1 MELSWAF
8 APDGSEHYQL
18 KGREARNSIMG
29 RLTCWPRSAAAAAN
43 VCDFYGDFL
52 RYRESS
58 ALASSLYEIQLQH
71 DPVALRHAYI
81 QLQLGTDRTAEALSH
96 EILHLS
102 IRMQGYPI
110 GEAVCVPEELDR
122 YAGHVLGIH
131 RVVGN
136 LVEHEL
142 ISGAFVALG
151 FEKGRFLRP
160 IQPAPDYRDLASRAR
175 PSLGYVEEVGFAW
188 WCLEYFR
195 NWISGR
201 HWLGSKAHANAEMA
215 LHWGSQ
221 VHSDIPQTAS
231 QIRGLIESGCLL
243 DREEHSRHF
252 NRLLG
257 LMRLPAFTEWVTIQ
271 PGDDTLVVIRL

>member
-1 MELSWAF
+1 
-8 APDGSEHYQL
+8 
-18 KGREARNSIMG
+18 MG
-29 RLTCWPRSAAAAAN
+29 RLTRWPRSAAAAAN

-58 ALASSLYEIQLQH
+58 SLASSLYEIQLQH
-71 DPVALRHAYI
+71 DPIALRQAYI

-110 GEAVCVPEELDR
+110 GEAVFLPEELDK
-122 YAGHVLGIH
+122 YADHVLGIH

-142 ISGAFVALG
+142 FSGAFVALG
-151 FEKGRFLRP
+151 FEKERFLRP
-160 IQPAPDYRDLASRAR
+160 IPPAPDYRDLASRAR
-175 PSLGYVEEVGFAW
+175 PSLGYIEEVWFSW

-195 NWISGR
+195 NWISAR
-201 HWLGSKAHANAEMA
+201 HWLGSKAYSYAETA
-215 LHWGSQ
+215 LHWGAL
-221 VHSDIPQTAS
+221 VHPEMQQTAS

-243 DREEHSRHF
+243 DIEEHSRHF

-257 LMRLPAFTEWVTIQ
+257 LMRLPVFTEWVTIQ
-271 PGDDTLVVIRL
+271 PGDDTPVVIRL